1 MEFSTTTIFNKK
13 LRLLAPLLLLA
24 CSVSL
29 IYFFADNNA
38 TTVNTLPEP
47 LQLAPKIMPQEGK
60 MTIAV
65 TSQGTLTL
73 NNPEV
78 TMDVERGILQAKVH
92 ITVYLPAL
100 ASPFSGFI
108 IVSGTPQLAEASK
121 QFFLREA
128 TIEKVELPELPASAR
143 TRVDKALMTGVRTFF
158 EQNAAYTPLNQPKPQ
173 NNALSIE
180 L

>member
-1 MEFSTTTIFNKK
+1 LDFSTTTIFNKK
-13 LRLLAPLLLLA
+13 LRLLASLLLLA

-47 LQLAPKIMPQEGK
+47 LQLAPEIMPHERK
-60 MTIAV
+60 MIA
-65 TSQGTLTL
+65 TATNQGSLIL
-73 NNPEV
+73 NNPDV
-78 TMDVERGILQAKVH
+78 TMDVERGVLQAKVH
-92 ITVYLPAL
+92 ITVYLPKL
-100 ASPFSGFI
+100 ASPISGFI
-108 IVSGTPQLAEASK
+108 TVSGTPQLAEASK

-158 EQNAAYTPLNQPKPQ
+158 EQNAAYTPFNKPNPQ
-173 NNALSIE
+173 NKAISVAL
-180 L
+180 

>member
-1 MEFSTTTIFNKK
+1 MDFSATTLFNKK

-24 CSVSL
+24 SSVSL

-47 LQLAPKIMPQEGK
+47 LPPAPVTMPHEGK
-60 MTIAV
+60 TTA
-65 TSQGTLTL
+65 TATNQGNLIL

-78 TMDVERGILQAKVH
+78 TMDVERGILQAKIH

-100 ASPFSGFI
+100 ASPISGFI
-108 IVSGTPQLAEASK
+108 TVSGTPQLAEASK
-121 QFFLREA
+121 QFFLTEA
-128 TIEKVELPELPASAR
+128 KIEKVALPELPESAR
-143 TRVDKALMTGVRTFF
+143 TSVDKALVTGVATFF
-158 EQNAAYTPLNQPKPQ
+158 KQYAAYTPFNQSKPQ
-173 NNALSIE
+173 NNVLSIE

>member
-1 MEFSTTTIFNKK
+1 LDFSTTTIFNKK
-13 LRLLAPLLLLA
+13 LRLLASLLLLA

-78 TMDVERGILQAKVH
+78 TMDVERGVLQAKVH
-92 ITVYLPAL
+92 ITVYLPKL
-100 ASPFSGFI
+100 ASPISGFI

-128 TIEKVELPELPASAR
+128 TIEKLDLPELPASER
-143 TRVDKALMTGVRTFF
+143 TRVDKALVTGVKQFF
-158 EQNAAYTPLNQPKPQ
+158 NEQAAYAPFNKPNPQ
-173 NNALSIE
+173 NKAVSVAL
-180 L
+180 